1 LLLRWALL
9 SVVSA
14 LAAPAAEEGVTL
26 HYVQSGGSGGT
37 GGNATSH
44 PTLNCNAP
52 GSCPQYN
59 VGGSGGDGG
68 SVSGSRRP
76 GNNTAGGM
84 SCDDLW
90 RARNEIYARN
100 GYCFKT
106 PRAISIFGKGCVP
119 PYGRLTGEDKAR
131 AKEIQRQER
140 QQGC

>member
-1 LLLRWALL
+1 MLLHLAFL
-9 SVVSA
+9 SAFSA
-14 LAAPAAEEGVTL
+14 MAAPGAQEGVVL
-26 HYVQSGGSGGT
+26 HYAQSGGSGGS
-37 GGNATSH
+37 GGNATSR

-68 SVSGSRRP
+68 SVKGGGRPP
-76 GNNTAGGM
+76 GNNAGGM

-106 PRAISIFGKGCVP
+106 PRAVSAFGKGCFP
-119 PYGRLTGEDKAR
+119 PYGRLGGEDKAR
-131 AKEIQRQER
+131 AEELQRQEK